1 MASAQRIRPL
11 TGLPQGAPPDRQPVF
26 WPGPVLLDISRSL
39 SRCGHDTPSG
49 IDRVEAAYLTA
60 LRGTLYWGLA
70 RIAGGFVLLSAEAVA
85 HVLAAGAEA
94 PLDLRGRWPRR
105 SVQVR
110 RAESLAR
117 RLALARADR
126 AGLGAMLRAH
136 LPPETLA
143 LNVGHSN
150 LSQHVLAALKEA
162 AALRVVM
169 IHDTIPLDHPDL
181 ARPAPARRFAA
192 RLHAAAQ
199 ADLLLANSQHT
210 AGQIAAWLRHW
221 GLPIPPIEV
230 LSLGITPPDM
240 PVAPA
245 AQPAFV
251 MLGTVEPRKG
261 HAMLLDIWA
270 RWGAA
275 PPTLDVIGRMGWA
288 GRELRR
294 RLADPPPGVVC
305 HGPLPDRE
313 LHRLMARAR
322 ALLLPSTAEGFGLP
336 LAEAMA
342 MGLPAI
348 VSDLPA
354 LRETGG
360 SWPTYLE
367 ADDRVAWQNEIRRH
381 SATDP
386 FSGLTPP
393 KPHAPMLWT
402 AHFPCLGRVL
412 TKFRQF

>member
-1 MASAQRIRPL
+1 M
-11 TGLPQGAPPDRQPVF
+11 F

-39 SRCGHDTPSG
+39 SRIGHDTPSG
-49 IDRVEAAYLTA
+49 IDRVEAAYLA
-60 LRGTLYWGLA
+60 QLRGRPHWGFA
-70 RIAGGFVLLSAEAVA
+70 RIAGGFVLLAPEAMA
-85 HVLAAGAEA
+85 RVLAEGGEA
-94 PLDLRGRWPRR
+94 SLDLRGHWPRR
-105 SVQVR
+105 PAPVR

-117 RLALARADR
+117 RLAAARADR

-136 LPPETLA
+136 LPPGTLA

-150 LSQHVLAALKEA
+150 LSQDVLAALRSA

-192 RLHAAAQ
+192 RLRAAAQ
-199 ADLLLANSQHT
+199 ADLLLANSHHT
-210 AGQIAAWLRHW
+210 ARQITAWLTRW
-221 GLPIPPIEV
+221 RLPAPPIQV
-230 LSLGITPPDM
+230 LPLGIDPPA
-240 PVAPA
+240 VQAAPA
-245 AQPAFV
+245 QHPSFV

-275 PPTLDVIGRMGWA
+275 PPQLDVIGRMGWA
-288 GRELRR
+288 GRALRR
-294 RLADPPPGVVC
+294 RLADPPPGVVW
-305 HGPLPDRE
+305 HGPLPDSA
-313 LHRLMARAR
+313 LHGLMAPAR
-322 ALLLPSTAEGFGLP
+322 ALLLPSMAEGFGLP

-360 SWPTYLE
+360 NWPVYLDGGDPE
-367 ADDRVAWQNEIRRH
+367 AWQDALRRF
-381 SATDP
+381 SARDP
-386 FSGLTPP
+386 HSGLTPP
-393 KPHAPMLWT
+393 KPPAPMLWN